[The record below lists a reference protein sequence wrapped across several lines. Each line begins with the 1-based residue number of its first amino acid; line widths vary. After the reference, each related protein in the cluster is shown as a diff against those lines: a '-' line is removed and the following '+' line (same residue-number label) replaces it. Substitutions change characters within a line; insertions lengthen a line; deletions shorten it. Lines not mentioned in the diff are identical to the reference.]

1 MRTTLQPGQRLP
13 DFTLPDHTGKS
24 VGRSNF
30 STIGEFQRRLGFTEG
45 RPLIVVFYRGYF
57 CPRDHR
63 QLSQLV
69 SFYPEIQ
76 LNYASLGVISVDA
89 PRVAAAYRA
98 GLGAEFS
105 FLSDADRAVIKQ
117 LGIVD
122 NTYGEYPNIAIP
134 HTFCLRPDLTIFK
147 IYTGWWLAGRPSVEE
162 LRQDLR
168 VLMQERAD
176 YPHAAWDT
184 LRVKSVRIP
193 AAYWAGQK
201 DAVELN
207 VVGKGKG
214 QVLWFSAGQ
223 GLIKADDGEELF
235 VHFTGI
241 PGRGDRS
248 LSPGQA
254 VEFDIV
260 EGLQSRYAARVRH
273 VLHIRHARHGRRAGS
288 V

>member
-1 MRTTLQPGQRLP
+1 MTPQPGQRLP

-24 VGRSNF
+24 VRLSDF

-45 RPLIVVFYRGYF
+45 RPLVVVFYRGYF
-57 CPRDHR
+57 CRRDHR

-69 SFYPEIQ
+69 SFHPEIL
-76 LNYASLGVISVDA
+76 LNYASLVAISVDA
-89 PRVAAAYRA
+89 PRVTAAYRA

-105 FLSDADRAVIKQ
+105 FLSDADQAVIKQ

-122 NTYGEYPNIAIP
+122 NTDGEYPNVAIP
-134 HTFCLRPDLTIFK
+134 HTFCLGPDLTIFK
-147 IYTGWWLAGRPSVEE
+147 IYNGWWLAGRPSVEE

-168 VLMQERAD
+168 ALMQGRAD

-184 LRVKSVRIP
+184 PRVKSVRIP

-207 VVGKGKG
+207 VVGKGTG
-214 QVLWFSAGQ
+214 LVLWFSAGQ

-241 PGRGDRS
+241 PGLGDRS
-248 LSPGQA
+248 LSPGRA

-273 VLHIRHARHGRRAGS
+273 AGHGRRAGS
-288 V
+288 A